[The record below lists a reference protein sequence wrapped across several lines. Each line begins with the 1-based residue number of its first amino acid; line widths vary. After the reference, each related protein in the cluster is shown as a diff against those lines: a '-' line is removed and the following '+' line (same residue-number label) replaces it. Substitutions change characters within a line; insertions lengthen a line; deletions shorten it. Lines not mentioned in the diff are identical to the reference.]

1 MSSAA
6 RTNLTSQRV
15 NVSGNELGQGSF
27 RVAYEGEY
35 VGGNRNQQACACKQ
49 FKACFARM
57 EDEFFQDDFR
67 VADKAVQYA
76 EEWNQFCEP
85 AKEIMIT
92 VGDVHVVHGDKFLVE
107 PLIREYRKFTSNS
120 GWIEDSNEH
129 AVLAMEAFSHFTYH
143 RSGGNLL
150 VCDLQGRLKKDR
162 FSKKHMKSRFELTD
176 VAICSRQ
183 RLYGPTD
190 LGEKGIDSFFSNHVC
205 NQFCHADGTRW
216 QQPSA
221 PEQWFEPSSGT
232 SMFSSNISDKLT
244 LQSRATFKLG
254 LDDILEEDSEDSG
267 GSDSDCPDY

>member
-49 FKACFARM
+49 FKACFASM

-150 VCDLQGRLKKDR
+150 VCDLQGRLKKAHEKPLRVDGRGDMLAAAAVRPDR
-162 FSKKHMKSRFELTD
+162 PRGERH
-176 VAICSRQ
+176 
-183 RLYGPTD
+183 RLVFQQPRVQPV
-190 LGEKGIDSFFSNHVC
+190 LSC
-205 NQFCHADGTRW
+205 RW
-216 QQPSA
+216 QAMAAAVGPRA
-221 PEQWFEPSSGT
+221 VVRA
-232 SMFSSNISDKLT
+232 
-244 LQSRATFKLG
+244 LQRHLNVLIEYVRQAHAAKQGNVQIRS
-254 LDDILEEDSEDSG
+254 
-267 GSDSDCPDY
+267 